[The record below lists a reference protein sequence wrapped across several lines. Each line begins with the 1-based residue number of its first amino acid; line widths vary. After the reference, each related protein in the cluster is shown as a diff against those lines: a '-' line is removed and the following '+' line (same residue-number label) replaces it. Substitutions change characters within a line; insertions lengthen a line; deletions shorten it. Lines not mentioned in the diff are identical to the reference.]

1 MTNTSQKAAFLF
13 PGQGS
18 QSVGM
23 MTAYESAADIL
34 KSTFSEASE
43 ALGYDLLDVVSN
55 GPEERLNQTEVTQ
68 PAVLSAGVAVWR
80 TWLNHDGPVPDFV
93 AGHSLGEYTAL
104 VASGV
109 LQFQDAVALV
119 AERGRSMQAATPP
132 GSGGMAAILGLD
144 DDVLAEVCDRAAAE
158 GPTGAVVSCANFNSP
173 GQIVIAGSK
182 SAVGRA
188 CELAS
193 EAGAR
198 RAIPLAVSVPSHCAL
213 MQPAAQHMTTVLQDV
228 QLNTPEIP
236 LLHNWDVSSH
246 SSAEDI
252 RTALIKQLTCPV
264 RWTNTIQAL
273 IDSGI
278 SRFAE
283 CGPGK
288 VLAGLN
294 RRISRELETVA
305 LVDTAIITETIGKW
319 TEQ

>member
-1 MTNTSQKAAFLF
+1 MTSTLQKTAFLF

-23 MTAYESAADIL
+23 MAAYEPAADIL
-34 KSTFSEASE
+34 KGTFAEASE
-43 ALGYDLLDVVSN
+43 VLGYDLLDVVAN

-68 PAVLSAGVAVWR
+68 PAVLTAGIAVWR
-80 TWLNHDGPVPDFV
+80 LWLKHNGPVPDFV

-104 VASGV
+104 VVSGV
-109 LQFQDAVALV
+109 LQFEDAVALV

-144 DDVLAEVCDRAAAE
+144 DDVLSEVCDRAAKE
-158 GPTGAVVSCANFNSP
+158 GPIGAVVSCANFNSP

-182 SAVGRA
+182 AAVGRA

-213 MQPAAQHMTTVLQDV
+213 MKPAADHMTAVLHDV
-228 QLNTPEIP
+228 RLNTPEIP
-236 LLHNWDVSSH
+236 LLHNWNVTSH
-246 SSAEDI
+246 SGPEEI

-264 RWTNTIQAL
+264 KWTNTIRVL
-273 IDSGI
+273 IDSGVG
-278 SRFAE
+278 RFVE
-283 CGPGK
+283 CGPG
-288 VLAGLN
+288 
-294 RRISRELETVA
+294 
-305 LVDTAIITETIGKW
+305 
-319 TEQ
+319 